1 MSPRILVQAGSAGI
15 VPPCNRSGDVKFFQL
30 ILKRGFTR
38 LRAMIRNAYSYW
50 FRFWVPPK

>member
-1 MSPRILVQAGSAGI
+1 MRVSSFNTGI
-15 VPPCNRSGDVKFFQL
+15 VPPCNRGGADKFFGL
-30 ILKRGFTR
+30 ILQRGFTR